1 MNKLLEGKSA
11 RKLIVGIKVERP
23 SSLLPQAAD
32 VVANVLPIFNIIGGR
47 VAITQIIGE
56 VTVVIA
62 GGACNTSLEG
72 NPAVGT
78 MVPICAV
85 LATTVDEAGCLYG
98 ITGLNTDALIG
109 INAGALPGQERDV
122 ILSVGALDWRTSA
135 DNTGEVKWTV
145 FYVPVDDGAYM
156 TPA

>member
-1 MNKLLEGKSA
+1 MDELHRGKA
-11 RKLIVGIKVERP
+11 LRKTLVGIKVERP
-23 SSLLPQAAD
+23 SSLLPQGTPGT
-32 VVANVLPIFNIIGGR
+32 LPIFNIIGGR

-56 VTVVIA
+56 VTVIIA
-62 GGACNTSLEG
+62 GGASNTSLNG

-78 MVPICAV
+78 TVPICAV
-85 LATTVDEAGCLYG
+85 LATTVDEVGCLYG

-122 ILSVGALDWRTSA
+122 VLSVGTLDWVSSVN
-135 DNTGEVKWTV
+135 NTGEVKWTI
-145 FYVPVDDGAYM
+145 FYIPIDDGAYV

>member
-1 MNKLLEGKSA
+1 MDELHRGKA
-11 RKLIVGIKVERP
+11 LRKTLVGIKVERL

-47 VAITQIIGE
+47 VAVTQIIGE
-56 VTVVIA
+56 VTVILA
-62 GGACNTSLEG
+62 GAACSQSLEG
-72 NPAVGT
+72 NPTVGT
-78 MVPICAV
+78 MVPICVALV
-85 LATTVDEAGCLYG
+85 TTADEVGCLYG

-122 ILSVGALDWRTSA
+122 VLGVGVLDWRTTV
-135 DNTGEVKWTV
+135 DNTGEVKWTI
-145 FYVPVDDGAYM
+145 FYVPVDDGAYV